1 MLNILPVRP
10 LVPSP
15 HYLCAFLGLPNLPV
29 DLSKFL
35 SVSGLEVAIGVDI
48 IALRGTDLVEVVH
61 IELSDEGGKVPVF
74 VVGGQDFIR
83 KQ

>member
-1 MLNILPVRP
+1 MRP

-15 HYLCAFLGLPNLPV
+15 YHFCALLDLPNLPV
-29 DLSKFL
+29 NLSKFL
-35 SVSGLEVAIGVDI
+35 SVSGLEVAIRVDI

>member
-1 MLNILPVRP
+1 MLDILSVRP

-15 HYLCAFLGLPNLPV
+15 HHFCALLDLPNLPV